1 MDSINYKKLYE
12 LQDKILDIVF
22 EQENIFYLTDRFGSI
37 NSIANR
43 KVDYIENFLN
53 NFNDEYP
60 KIIEKIKETSTEKR
74 F

>member
-12 LQDKILDIVF
+12 LQDKVLDIVF
-22 EQENIFYLTDRFGSI
+22 EQENIFYLTDRYGSI